1 MIYLDTSAIVKLIRP
16 ELESDELTEWLNSR
30 QTEHVITSK
39 LAEVEVPR
47 ALRREEPARLAAV
60 PSVLAHLD
68 RLDIDDVVRA
78 TAGAYP
84 FPHLRSLDAIHLAT
98 ADQLVAS
105 GKTISAFVTYDK
117 RLAITAGEIGLV
129 TAAPGCGFNGGQV
142 SR

>member
-16 ELESDELTEWLNSR
+16 ELESDKLVDWLNAQQNER
-30 QTEHVITSK
+30 VITSK
-39 LAEVEVPR
+39 LAEVELPR

-60 PSVLAHLD
+60 AGVLAHLD
-68 RLDIDDVVRA
+68 RLDIDDAVRA

-105 GKTISAFVTYDK
+105 GKTVSAFVTYDR
-117 RLAITAGEIGLV
+117 RLAVTAGELGLAV
-129 TAAPGCGFNGGQV
+129 AAPGRSV
-142 SR
+142 PV